1 MAQKVRFD
9 RLTSSSNE
17 SCCIKLC
24 GPVLLYQLECVLICH
39 KILFFV
45 WKTVQID
52 SSRHSIATSLHD
64 DKANY
69 FPQAYT
75 YLQFSYLHH
84 VRWQL
89 VLCNLVRNSISYK
102 TVFFH
107 MSHIDNRKSISN
119 SDYFSF
125 YFIKI

>member
-24 GPVLLYQLECVLICH
+24 GPVLLYHLECALICH
-39 KILFFV
+39 KILFFE

-52 SSRHSIATSLHD
+52 SSIHSTATPLH

-84 VRWQL
+84 VRREAFL
-89 VLCNLVRNSISYK
+89 
-102 TVFFH
+102 
-107 MSHIDNRKSISN
+107 
-119 SDYFSF
+119 
-125 YFIKI
+125 FIIRYTTH